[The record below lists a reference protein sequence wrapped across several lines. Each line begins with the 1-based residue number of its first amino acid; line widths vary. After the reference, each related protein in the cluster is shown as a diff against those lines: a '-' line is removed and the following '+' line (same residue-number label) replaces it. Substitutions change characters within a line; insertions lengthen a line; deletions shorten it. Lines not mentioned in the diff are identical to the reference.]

1 MCYRTLLLLVQ
12 TRVNP
17 GGLHKPCAH
26 KDPDIKRVHFYSTT
40 DKEKSTISIILP
52 VKSHKCRFIGRNQS
66 HALTLN
72 ILNQSS

>member
-40 DKEKSTISIILP
+40 DKEKNLP
-52 VKSHKCRFIGRNQS
+52 FQSYYLSSHINVDLLEEIKAM
-66 HALTLN
+66 H
-72 ILNQSS
+72 